1 MNHRNRRSRLIAA
14 RTTRVAEAAAFLDL
28 LEDDL
33 AALIDDLKEARLLII
48 ALGALTPP
56 DLVPVITRI
65 ETRIV
70 ALRRV
75 QATT

>member
-1 MNHRNRRSRLIAA
+1 MQHRSRRARRDSS

-70 ALRRV
+70 ALRSV